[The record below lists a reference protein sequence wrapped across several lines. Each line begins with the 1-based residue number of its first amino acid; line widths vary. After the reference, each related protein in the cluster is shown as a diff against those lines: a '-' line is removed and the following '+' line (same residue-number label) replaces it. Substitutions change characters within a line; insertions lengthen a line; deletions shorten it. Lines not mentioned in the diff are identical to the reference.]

1 MWMYVWWI
9 HAIVWLSRIKYLEL
23 DGEILKQYNGRL
35 LLWFLLASSIN
46 NYLTNINQARN
57 QTNVASVILTFFG
70 KTSDK
75 EKPLWCNGLYNLLL
89 EVFFCGYQFKYI
101 FARKEF
107 INLNWV
113 YLKKSALN
121 SLGWEGNF

>member
-9 HAIVWLSRIKYLEL
+9 HAIVWVSRIKYLEL

-35 LLWFLLASSIN
+35 LLWFLLAFSSN

-113 YLKKSALN
+113 YLKKPALN

>member
-35 LLWFLLASSIN
+35 LLWFLLAFSSN

-113 YLKKSALN
+113 YLKKSTLN